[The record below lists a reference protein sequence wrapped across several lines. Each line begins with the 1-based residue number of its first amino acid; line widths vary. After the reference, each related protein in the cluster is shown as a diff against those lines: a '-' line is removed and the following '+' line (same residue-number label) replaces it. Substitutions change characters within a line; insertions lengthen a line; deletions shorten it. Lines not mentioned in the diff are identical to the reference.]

1 MQRAAAEGVL
11 FHVKCFRHEVIFVQS
26 SPLQHTVI
34 RVETATLI
42 DALSVVLYDLLYL

>member
-11 FHVKCFRHEVIFVQS
+11 FQVKCFRHEVIFVQS
-26 SPLQHTVI
+26 SLFQHTVI